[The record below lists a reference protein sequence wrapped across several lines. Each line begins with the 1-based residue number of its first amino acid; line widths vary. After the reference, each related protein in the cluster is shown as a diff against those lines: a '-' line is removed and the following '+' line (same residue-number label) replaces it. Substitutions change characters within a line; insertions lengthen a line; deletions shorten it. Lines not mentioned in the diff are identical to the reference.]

1 MKSASIATAF
11 AVVAGVL
18 AGAAAL
24 PALAA
29 EYRAVAEPAIFYDAP
44 AIRGKKLFVAPK
56 GMPVEVVISI
66 ENWVKVRDRGGDL
79 MWIERKALTDKRTVV
94 VSVPAAQVR
103 DKPDDGARVLLD
115 AAQDVSLDLVEPAV
129 AGWAKVHHR
138 DGVVGYVR
146 VSQVWGL

>member
-1 MKSASIATAF
+1 VKPASA
-11 AVVAGVL
+11 VL
-18 AGAAAL
+18 AVLLGLATL

-29 EYRAVAEPAIFYDAP
+29 EFRAVAEPAIFYDAP
-44 AIRGKKLFVAPK
+44 AVRGKKLFVAPK

-94 VSVPAAQVR
+94 VSVPVAQVR
-103 DKPDDGARVLLD
+103 DKPDEGARVLLD
-115 AAQDVSLDLVEPAV
+115 AAQDVSLDLVEPAA

-138 DGVVGYVR
+138 DGAVGYVR
-146 VSQVWGL
+146 ASQVWGL

>member
-1 MKSASIATAF
+1 MKFASILF
-11 AVVAGVL
+11 AAL
-18 AGAAAL
+18 ASAAAL
-24 PALAA
+24 PALGA

-44 AIRGKKLFVAPK
+44 AVRGKKLFVAPK

-103 DKPDDGARVLLD
+103 DKPDEGARVLLE
-115 AAQDVSLDLVEPAV
+115 AMQDVSLDLVEPAA

-138 DGVVGYVR
+138 DGAVGFVR
-146 VSQVWGL
+146 ASQVWGL

>member
-1 MKSASIATAF
+1 MKPASA
-11 AVVAGVL
+11 VL
-18 AGAAAL
+18 AVLLGMATL

-29 EYRAVAEPAIFYDAP
+29 EFRAVAEPSIFYDAP
-44 AIRGKKLFVAPK
+44 AVRGKKLFVAPK

-79 MWIERKALTDKRTVV
+79 MWIERKSLTDKRTVV
-94 VSVPAAQVR
+94 VSAPVAQVR

-115 AAQDVSLDLVEPAV
+115 AAQDVSLDLVEAPSS
-129 AGWAKVHHR
+129 GWAKVHHR

-146 VSQVWGL
+146 ASQVWGL